1 MNQPFTVFV
10 EYKLRTDSIALF
22 LDRHFSEIRQHVA
35 DQVEHVLSHEFL
47 IAQAQEGQIVEVIQV
62 VDESAILQLREL
74 RTGLEQS
81 WFHTLDS
88 HIVGGRSK
96 IKLWSFRKHS

>member
-1 MNQPFTVFV
+1 MNKPFTVFV
-10 EYKLRTDSIALF
+10 EYKLQPDSIAIF
-22 LDRHFSEIRQHVA
+22 LDQHFSEVRKHVA
-35 DQVEHVLSHEFL
+35 DQVEHVVSHEFL

-62 VDESAILQLREL
+62 SKESAIPHLRKL
-74 RTGLEQS
+74 RTGSEQS

>member
-10 EYKLRTDSIALF
+10 EYKLQTDSIS
-22 LDRHFSEIRQHVA
+22 HFFDQHFFEIRKHVA
-35 DQVEHVLSHEFL
+35 DQVKHVISHEFL

-62 VDESAILQLREL
+62 AEESAILQLRKL
-74 RTGLEQS
+74 RTGSEQS